1 MTVGATATLAH
12 VAGAPVEEMLPL
24 LLAAGA
30 TASVGVR
37 VAWER
42 LRSRVRART
51 PSR

>member
-1 MTVGATATLAH
+1 MAATATLAH
-12 VAGAPVEEMLPL
+12 AAGVPVEEVLPL
-24 LLAAGA
+24 VLAAGA

-37 VAWER
+37 VAWAR